1 MFILGKLVA
10 KSLCRKIMS
19 HNLNERLGHKLSKV
33 VLSSPP
39 PSFCPKCF
47 VAHAGMAISL
57 SLAAEP

>member
-1 MFILGKLVA
+1 MFILGELVA

-19 HNLNERLGHKLSKV
+19 HNSNERLGHKLSKV

-39 PSFCPKCF
+39 PFCPKCF
-47 VAHAGMAISL
+47 VAHAGMATSL